1 MIGTLARLLRD
12 SAGAVVIETAL
23 LTPALVLM
31 SVGTYQVSQVISRQH
46 ELQAGADE
54 AMSIALGGW
63 VDNDTQ
69 VATMKSVIRR
79 TTGVATD
86 KISVTRMYR
95 CGTAATYVS
104 DKTTCNTNDLV
115 SSYLKIKLNDTY
127 TPAWVSFG
135 VGAPINLGVVR
146 MVQVS

>member
-1 MIGTLARLLRD
+1 MRNVVRLLKD
-12 SAGAVVIETAL
+12 TAGAVVIETAL

-31 SVGTYQVSQVISRQH
+31 SVGTYQVSQVVARQH

-69 VATMKSVIRR
+69 VSTMKTVIQRS
-79 TTGVATD
+79 TGVTSD
-86 KISVTRMYR
+86 NITITRMYR
-95 CGTAATYVS
+95 CGVSASYVT
-104 DKTTCNTNDLV
+104 DKTTCASSDVV
-115 SSYLKIKLNDTY
+115 SSYLKLKLKDTY
-127 TPAWVSFG
+127 NPAWTSFG

>member
-1 MIGTLARLLRD
+1 MMRGLIRLLKD
-12 SAGAVVIETAL
+12 TAGAVVIETAL

-31 SVGTYQVSQVISRQH
+31 SVGTFQVSQVVARQH

-54 AMSIALGGW
+54 AMSMALGGW

-69 VATMKSVIRR
+69 IGVMKTVIQRS
-79 TTGVATD
+79 TGVASDNIT
-86 KISVTRMYR
+86 ITRMYR
-95 CGTAATYVS
+95 CGLATSYVT
-104 DKTTCNTNDLV
+104 DKSTCASTDIV
-115 SSYLKIKLNDTY
+115 SSYLKLKLKDTY
-127 TPAWVSFG
+127 NPMWTSFG